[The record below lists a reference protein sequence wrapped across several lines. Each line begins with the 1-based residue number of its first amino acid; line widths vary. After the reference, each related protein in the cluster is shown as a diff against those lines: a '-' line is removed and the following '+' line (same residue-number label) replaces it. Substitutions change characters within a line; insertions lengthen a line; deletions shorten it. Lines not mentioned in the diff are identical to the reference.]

1 MKKSPAKKDVVEARK
16 RVTPN
21 QANKSPRHRH
31 PLRPLS
37 NKRPTKPRRTLRR
50 RRRSSTSS
58 MYLTSARELL
68 NQNTTSINSENGAET
83 KLECL
88 SPKRLRFLLSLQSY
102 LLSLM
107 M

>member
-21 QANKSPRHRH
+21 QANKSLRHRH
-31 PLRPLS
+31 LQRPLS
-37 NKRPTKPRRTLRR
+37 SKRPTKPRRTLRR
-50 RRRSSTSS
+50 RRRSSISS
-58 MYLTSARELL
+58 MFLTSARELL

-102 LLSLM
+102 FVNLM